1 MKEGCRHRVIEVLD
15 QKSAVLQ
22 VKSGVLSN
30 LFRIVLR
37 ELVPRGFWFMALTFF
52 GIGSTGYRN
61 EGSGHP
67 QFGP

>member
-15 QKSAVLQ
+15 QKSGAT
-22 VKSGVLSN
+22 
-30 LFRIVLR
+30 RI
-37 ELVPRGFWFMALTFF
+37 LVHGLNIFWDWLH
-52 GIGSTGYRN
+52 GYRN